1 MKKAVICFFILV
13 LATVGC
19 SKASDAIDSV
29 SDSADSASSA
39 VPGYADM
46 ANVLN
51 DYTDIQEKY
60 LKDLKNV
67 DSPEDLI
74 KALETYTES
83 MTKIMPRM
91 QELSEKYPEL
101 AEVEPPKHIQ
111 ERLDKIADEIQEEA
125 PKAVMEYQSDPKV
138 QEAFMKMASM
148 MGQSME
154 ETEDEE

>member
-1 MKKAVICFFILV
+1 MKKAVICLFILI
-13 LATVGC
+13 LATAGC
-19 SKASDAIDSV
+19 SKASDTIDDAIDST
-29 SDSADSASSA
+29 SSA
-39 VPGYADM
+39 VPGYAEM

-74 KALETYTES
+74 KALETYTEN
-83 MTKIMPRM
+83 MMKIVPMM

-101 AEVEPPKHIQ
+101 SEVDPPKHIQ
-111 ERLDKIADEIQEEA
+111 ERLDKIANEIQEEA

-138 QEAFMKMASM
+138 QEAFMKMASV

-154 ETEDEE
+154 EAEDEE